1 MKENKKTENHHTAHY
16 YNSLTR
22 NMVLII
28 IFISV
33 TPLLL
38 ISGILLYHFQ
48 NSYHEKV
55 IDHLEE
61 VVEKHKQNIDSFL
74 NEKLADIR
82 NLAIAYPFE
91 QLMNEAFLQERLSM
105 LSDAHGG
112 VFVDLGLIN
121 EQGMQIAYAGP
132 FKLSKAVY
140 SKAEWFKKAMKNDYF
155 ISDVFLGL
163 RNLPHF
169 IVAVKHKWNERT
181 YIVRASIDFV
191 AFNSLVENIHIGK
204 TGLAFILNKEGEFQT
219 NPRIGISNNKQFYT
233 DFISKQAIEDKITVL
248 EKINDAEQKCIYVM
262 SPLKNGDW
270 ILIYQQ
276 DTPDALSDLYTAQKL
291 ILLIFLVGGM
301 AIVVTAIFLSKK
313 MVNYIKLADQEKEMM
328 NEQIIEAG
336 KLVSLGELA
345 AGIAH
350 EINNPVAIMI
360 EEASWIEDLLNDET
374 ELQENE
380 NEFKR
385 ALKQIK
391 TQGWR
396 CKEIT
401 SKLLSFARKTD
412 TNTRAVEVNDSINEV
427 IELSEQRTKYSN
439 IQMKKNLTSNPNSI
453 HASPAELQQVF
464 LNLINNA
471 LDAMGTKG
479 GKLEITSRIDGN
491 FVVVDI
497 ADSGEGIPKANLAR
511 IFDPFFTTKQVGK
524 GTGLGLSICY
534 GIIKKM
540 GGKISV
546 NSSVG
551 LGTTFH
557 VYLPLPKEENNKNR
571 SSTKNLFIN
580 EKEDK

>member
-1 MKENKKTENHHTAHY
+1 MQENKKEQNHVHY

-28 IFISV
+28 IFISF

-38 ISGILLYHFQ
+38 VSAILLYYFQ

-55 IDHLEE
+55 IAHLEE
-61 VVEKHKQNIDSFL
+61 VVEKHKQNIDGFL
-74 NEKLADIR
+74 NEKLANIR
-82 NLAIAYPFE
+82 ILVRAYPFKD
-91 QLMNEAFLQERLSM
+91 LSSEAFLQERLSM
-105 LSDAHGG
+105 LAEEYGG

-121 EQGMQIAYAGP
+121 EQGIQIAYAGP

-140 SKAEWFKKAMKNDYF
+140 SKAEWFKKAMKSDYF

-169 IVAVKHKWNERT
+169 IVAVKHKWKGRT
-181 YIVRASIDFV
+181 YIIRASIDFV

-204 TGLAFILNKEGEFQT
+204 TGLAFILNEQGEFQT
-219 NPRIGISNNKQFYT
+219 NPRMGISNNKQFYR
-233 DFISKQAIEDKITVL
+233 DFISKKAIEGKITVL
-248 EKINDAEQKCIYVM
+248 EKVNDAGQKCIYVM
-262 SPLKNGDW
+262 SPLKNGEW
-270 ILIYQQ
+270 ILVYQQ
-276 DTPDALSDLYTAQKL
+276 DTSDALSDLHTAQKL
-291 ILLIFLVGGM
+291 IFIIFLIGGI
-301 AIVVTAIFLSKK
+301 AIVITAVFLSKK

-360 EEASWIEDLLNDET
+360 EEASWIDDLLDEEKECKST
-374 ELQENE
+374 KNLD
-380 NEFKR
+380 EFRR
-385 ALKQIK
+385 ALKQIRN
-391 TQGWR
+391 QGWR

-412 TNTRAVEVNDSINEV
+412 TNIRAVQVNDSINEV
-427 IELSEQRTKYSN
+427 MELSEQRTKYSN
-439 IQMKKNLTSNPNSI
+439 IQMKANLTRELPPI

-491 FVVVDI
+491 YVVIDI
-497 ADSGEGIPKANLAR
+497 ADTGEGIPRANLAR

-534 GIIKKM
+534 GMIKKM

-551 LGTTFH
+551 MGTTFH
-557 VYLPLPKEENNKNR
+557 VYLPLPKDENNKNR
-571 SSTKNLFIN
+571 SSTKKIFIN